1 MPKIAGIDSSSW
13 LRNILHI
20 FRDHSLEMFCK
31 TWSYSE
37 SCELLGAE
45 KYKSSPSWAPWD
57 SQAPLLHNPRHPL
70 LSWLPAPTHHTQT
83 HRLVPKTQRPPYRS
97 PVTPFDTS
105 LGFTKL
111 PACTHTK
118 PLKFLSTQYSLLSPI
133 SVRYPADRLR
143 HRHAGLQFIQRLHH
157 PLTTYQ
163 SQLLRWEAQSV
174 LGPQKERLDYAVFI
188 QPTVLVLWY
197 QILASISVWSKDYL
211 KKL

>member
-1 MPKIAGIDSSSW
+1 M
-13 LRNILHI
+13 
-20 FRDHSLEMFCK
+20 
-31 TWSYSE
+31 
-37 SCELLGAE
+37 
-45 KYKSSPSWAPWD
+45 D

-133 SVRYPADRLR
+133 SVRYPADSASAQTCRITFYPTTSSPTDHLSIPTFEMGSTECSWSSKR
-143 HRHAGLQFIQRLHH
+143 ETGLSCSHSAHGSGPVVSNLGQHKCVIQRLFKKIIVTDAIIKR
-157 PLTTYQ
+157 LG
-163 SQLLRWEAQSV
+163 SLGSV
-174 LGPQKERLDYAVFI
+174 SYKAMNMNNEKIRLPVFSC
-188 QPTVLVLWY
+188 WCK
-197 QILASISVWSKDYL
+197 QIFFIKCIFRVR
-211 KKL
+211 